1 MKVIKSIEQLISMP
15 YLNKT
20 EVGRVS
26 SYGGRDLTT
35 LFGKALQ
42 IDKEELGVNWIF
54 SYKVRTKT
62 VARLI
67 GYSLKELKLLYQN
80 EQKSAPSIESKG
92 A

>member
-1 MKVIKSIEQLISMP
+1 MKVVKSIEQLISLP

-26 SYGGRDLTT
+26 SYGGRDLTA

-80 EQKSAPSIESKG
+80 EQKSAPSVERVS

>member
-1 MKVIKSIEQLISMP
+1 MKVVKSTEQLISMP

-20 EVGRVS
+20 EVGRLS
-26 SYGGRDLTT
+26 TYSGRDLTA
-35 LFGKALQ
+35 LFEKALQ

-80 EQKSAPSIESKG
+80 EQKSAVQQDMS

>member
-1 MKVIKSIEQLISMP
+1 MKVIKSTEQLIAMP

-20 EVGRVS
+20 EVGRLS
-26 SYGGRDLTT
+26 TYSGRDLTA
-35 LFGKALQ
+35 LFEKALQ
-42 IDKEELGVNWIF
+42 IDKEELGINWIY

-67 GYSLKELKLLYQN
+67 GYSIKELKTLYQDK
-80 EQKSAPSIESKG
+80 EKSAPSVESKG

>member
-1 MKVIKSIEQLISMP
+1 MKVIKSTEQLIGLP

-20 EVGRVS
+20 EVGRLS
-26 SYGGRDLTT
+26 TYSGRDLTV
-35 LFGKALQ
+35 LFEKALQ
-42 IDKEELGVNWIF
+42 VDKEELGINWLY

>member
-1 MKVIKSIEQLISMP
+1 MKVVKSTEQLISLP

-20 EVGRVS
+20 EVGRLS
-26 SYGGRDLTT
+26 TYSGRDLTA
-35 LFGKALQ
+35 LFEKALQ
-42 IDKEELGVNWIF
+42 IDKEELGINWIY

-67 GYSLKELKLLYQN
+67 GYSIKELKILYQDK
-80 EQKSAPSIESKG
+80 EKSAVLAGTS

>member
-1 MKVIKSIEQLISMP
+1 MKVIKSTEQLIAMP

-20 EVGRVS
+20 EVGRLS
-26 SYGGRDLTT
+26 TYSGRDLTA
-35 LFGKALQ
+35 LFEKALQ

>member
-1 MKVIKSIEQLISMP
+1 MKVIKGTEQLIAMP

-20 EVGRVS
+20 EVGRLS
-26 SYGGRDLTT
+26 TYSGRDLTA
-35 LFGKALQ
+35 LFEKALQ
-42 IDKEELGVNWIF
+42 IDKEELGINWIY

>member
-1 MKVIKSIEQLISMP
+1 MKVVKSTEQLISMP

-20 EVGRVS
+20 EVGRLS
-26 SYGGRDLTT
+26 TYSGRDLTA
-35 LFGKALQ
+35 LFEKALQ
-42 IDKEELGVNWIF
+42 IDKEELGINWIY

-67 GYSLKELKLLYQN
+67 GYSIKELKILYQDK
-80 EQKSAPSIESKG
+80 EKSAPSIESKG

>member
-1 MKVIKSIEQLISMP
+1 MKVVKSTEQLISLP

-20 EVGRVS
+20 EVGRLS
-26 SYGGRDLTT
+26 TYSGRDLTA
-35 LFGKALQ
+35 LFEKALQ
-42 IDKEELGVNWIF
+42 IDKEELGINWIY

>member
-1 MKVIKSIEQLISMP
+1 MP

-26 SYGGRDLTT
+26 SYGGRDLTA

-42 IDKEELGVNWIF
+42 IDKEELGVNWIY

-67 GYSLKELKLLYQN
+67 GYSIKELKTLYQDK
-80 EQKSAPSIESKG
+80 EKSAVQQEQS